1 MNQEESRLISRI
13 PPRLEQLLAFYEK
26 NLQLEVFF
34 ISRNEIEKLLE
45 LLPVQGSL
53 VKALTEEL
61 TTLKLPPVES
71 KALQTRLEAAD
82 ALRESSVKAL
92 DQAASDVK
100 SELEEMNRARLRIK
114 QARQLSVTMYKD
126 SADASRLQDWA

>member
-1 MNQEESRLISRI
+1 MNKEESNLISRI

-34 ISRNEIEKLLE
+34 IGRKEIEKLLE

-53 VKALTEEL
+53 IKVLTEEL
-61 TTLKLPPVES
+61 STLKLPPAVS
-71 KALQTRLEAAD
+71 KALKIRLEAAD
-82 ALRESSVKAL
+82 ALRESNIKAL
-92 DQAASDVK
+92 DQAAIEAK

-114 QARQLSVTMYKD
+114 QARQLSITRYQVSDDT
-126 SADASRLQDWA
+126 SRLQDWA

>member
-1 MNQEESRLISRI
+1 MKQEESHLISRI

-53 VKALTEEL
+53 IKALTEEL
-61 TTLKLPPVES
+61 STLKLPPAES

-82 ALRESSVKAL
+82 ALRESNVKAL
-92 DQAASDVK
+92 DQAASDTK

-114 QARQLSVTMYKD
+114 QARQLSVTMYQD

>member
-1 MNQEESRLISRI
+1 MNKEESNLISRI

-34 ISRNEIEKLLE
+34 IGRKEIEKLLE

-53 VKALTEEL
+53 IKVLTEEL
-61 TTLKLPPVES
+61 STLKLPPAES
-71 KALQTRLEAAD
+71 KALKIRLEAAD
-82 ALRESSVKAL
+82 ALRESNIKAL
-92 DQAASDVK
+92 DQAAIEAK

-114 QARQLSVTMYKD
+114 QARQLSITRYQVSDDT
-126 SADASRLQDWA
+126 SRLQDWA